1 MLVIPKN
8 PGSGQKGGIKQRYF
22 AEIDEPGVCDRSKGT
37 RNNFNTD
44 GKNDKHQHSAGNI
57 SQKLV
62 QFIEPSG
69 YC

>member
-8 PGSGQKGGIKQRYF
+8 PGSGQKSGIKQRYF

-44 GKNDKHQHSAGNI
+44 GKNNEYQ
-57 SQKLV
+57 
-62 QFIEPSG
+62 
-69 YC
+69 

>member
-1 MLVIPKN
+1 MLIIPN
-8 PGSGQKGGIKQRYF
+8 DPSCSEEGRIKQRYF
-22 AEIDEPGVCDRSKGT
+22 TEIDEPRVCYSGKGT
-37 RNNFNTD
+37 CNDFHTD
-44 GKNDKHQHSAGNI
+44 SKNDKHQHSAGNI